1 MEQNFFLVLN
11 VLDLLF
17 LQEQVFVDPL
27 HSIHLAHL
35 RIRDEEHLAKAAFI
49 DDFAD
54 LEVGQVNLLTMEA
67 GLADQTA
74 TLALVL
80 LVLFLT

>member
-1 MEQNFFLVLN
+1 MEQNFFLILN

-17 LQEQVFVDPL
+17 LKEQVLVDPF

-35 RIRDEEHLAKAAFI
+35 GIGDEEHLTKAAFI
-49 DDFAD
+49 DDFGD

-67 GLADQTA
+67 RLTNQTA

-80 LVLFLT
+80 LVLFLS